1 MNRADVIQAWSHILH
16 GRKPLL
22 SIEITRE
29 CPLRCP
35 GCYAYGDQHLGGE
48 TTLRQLRD
56 YRGEDLVK
64 GVLEVV
70 EKKRPLH
77 ISIVGGDPLVR
88 YRELEILLP
97 ELQRRGIYTQV
108 VTSAFRPI
116 PAAWAEMERVQ
127 LVVSI
132 DGLQP
137 EHDVRRKPA
146 TYDRIM
152 ANIAGQH
159 ITIHCTV
166 TAQMLTRPT
175 YLEEFLDV
183 WTPRQDI
190 ERVWF
195 SIFTPQVGEVAPE
208 ILTREQRRF
217 VVHEMMR
224 LKPLYP
230 KLDMLEETI
239 EQYLSPPKSPRDCI
253 FAKTTETISADLKT
267 RITPCQFGG
276 NPDCSQCGCVASMA
290 LAGVGSRKLMPGVSL
305 GRILHVSHLV
315 GTVVNRGNA
324 APNPSGSAA

>member
-22 SIEITRE
+22 SIEVTRE

-56 YRGEDLVK
+56 FKGQDLVK
-64 GVLEVV
+64 GVLDVV
-70 EKKRPLH
+70 DKKKPLH

-116 PAAWAEMERVQ
+116 PAAWADMDRVQ
-127 LVVSI
+127 VVVSI

-146 TYDRIM
+146 TYERIM

-159 ITIHCTV
+159 ITVHCTV
-166 TAQMLTRPT
+166 TAQMLKRPT
-175 YLEEFLDV
+175 YLQEFLDV
-183 WTPRQDI
+183 WTPREDI
-190 ERVWF
+190 EGVWF
-195 SIFTPQVGEVAPE
+195 SIYTPQKGEVAPE
-208 ILTREQRRF
+208 ILTREQRTF
-217 VVHEMMR
+217 VAHEMMR
-224 LKPLYP
+224 LRPLYP

-239 EQYLSPPKSPRDCI
+239 AEYLSPPKSPRECI

-267 RITPCQFGG
+267 RIMPCQFGG

-290 LAGVGSRKLMPGVSL
+290 LAGVGHKKLMPGVSL
-305 GRILHVSHLV
+305 GRILHASHFIGKVV
-315 GTVVNRGNA
+315 G
-324 APNPSGSAA
+324 

>member
-22 SIEITRE
+22 SIEVTRE

-56 YRGEDLVK
+56 FKGQDLVK
-64 GVLEVV
+64 GVLDVV
-70 EKKRPLH
+70 DKKKPLH

-116 PAAWAEMERVQ
+116 PAAWADMDRVQ
-127 LVVSI
+127 VVVSI

-146 TYDRIM
+146 TYERIM

-159 ITIHCTV
+159 ITVHCTV
-166 TAQMLTRPT
+166 TAQMLKRPT
-175 YLEEFLDV
+175 YLQEFLDV
-183 WTPRQDI
+183 WTPREDI
-190 ERVWF
+190 EGVWF
-195 SIFTPQVGEVAPE
+195 SIYTPQKGEVAPE
-208 ILTREQRRF
+208 ILTREQRTF
-217 VVHEMMR
+217 VAHEMMR
-224 LKPLYP
+224 LRPLYP

-239 EQYLSPPKSPRDCI
+239 AEYLSPPKSPRECI

-267 RITPCQFGG
+267 RIMPCIQ
-276 NPDCSQCGCVASMA
+276 
-290 LAGVGSRKLMPGVSL
+290 
-305 GRILHVSHLV
+305 
-315 GTVVNRGNA
+315 
-324 APNPSGSAA
+324 